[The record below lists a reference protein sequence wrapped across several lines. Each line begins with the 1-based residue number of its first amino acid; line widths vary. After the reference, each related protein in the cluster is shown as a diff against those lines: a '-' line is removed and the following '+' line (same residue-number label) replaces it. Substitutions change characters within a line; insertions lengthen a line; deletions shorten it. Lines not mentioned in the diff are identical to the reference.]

1 MISRGYLKE
10 KQYLLK
16 EIKGLEGQKYHTVND
31 LAYVDDKYIGQIFKV
46 DSQNRPLPRF
56 LGEHTIPKGYFL
68 PIADNRPNSYDGRYF
83 GPINKKL
90 SKCKSYIC
98 S

>member
-1 MISRGYLKE
+1 MISNDVNYEIGDIVAIVPPNDVKKLMISRGYLKE

-46 DSQNRPLPRF
+46 DSQIDHYLDF
-56 LGEHTIPKGYFL
+56 
-68 PIADNRPNSYDGRYF
+68 
-83 GPINKKL
+83 
-90 SKCKSYIC
+90 
-98 S
+98 